1 MEDIIKYIRDNLAEV
16 LSKVTIFLM
25 SVLVST
31 KIVIIFWF
39 YVEVKCEWNFLA
51 TSHRKSPFD
60 GIVGIKEQLATKAIP
75 QRPLSNQIL
84 TADKM
89 FEFRVDEIK
98 RIDFLFLKNQEIGRK
113 DRYQRTDTIPEIT
126 SFHHFIPIWFNYR
139 FKVGFTWSVLFRSV
153 WLQYCW
159 YTWARGYTFPFS
171 VCCMFVR

>member
-16 LSKVTIFLM
+16 LSKVTVFLM

-98 RIDFLFLKNQEIGRK
+98 RIDFLFLKTKRLEEKIDTKELTLSLKSRLFIISFQFDSIIGSK
-113 DRYQRTDTIPEIT
+113 
-126 SFHHFIPIWFNYR
+126 
-139 FKVGFTWSVLFRSV
+139 
-153 WLQYCW
+153 
-159 YTWARGYTFPFS
+159 
-171 VCCMFVR
+171 